1 MLAYIQ
7 VAFCSPFKEITVEH
21 NTKLLGG
28 ISCIAL
34 ILFSVLGSFTP
45 FIGILSLLAGICLLV
60 AFFQA
65 GSQVG
70 RADVKNHLIVS
81 IVLSVVGMIVFM
93 LVAGASLMTATIMD
107 PLSGF
112 SSMTAIVGAII
123 VWIIFMI
130 ASWFWYKASAS
141 LAEGSN
147 TPFFKTG
154 GLLIFIGS
162 ILLVIFGLGAILI
175 LIGEILQAVA
185 FFNAPEKETGAAG
198 TAA

>member
-7 VAFCSPFKEITVEH
+7 VAFCSPFKEIIVEH

-45 FIGILSLLAGICLLV
+45 FISILSLLAGICLLV

-70 RADVKNHLIVS
+70 RIDVKNHLIVS

-93 LVAGASLMTATIMD
+93 LVAGASLMAATTMES
-107 PLSGF
+107 LGGF
-112 SSMTAIVGAII
+112 SMTAIVGIII

-162 ILLVIFGLGAILI
+162 ILLVVFGLGAILI

-185 FFNAPEKETGAAG
+185 FFNAPEKEAGAAG